1 MPGHDTRAMFSRIA
15 GRYDRVNT
23 VLSLG
28 LDEGW
33 RRRSVRRAL
42 TRPGLDVIDLC
53 AGTGKVAFASS
64 TAPHR
69 PRLLVAADFA
79 EPMLEAGRR
88 SASRYGLAVAF
99 VGCDCQRLPFRS
111 ASFDVATC
119 AFGVRNLVNLEAGL
133 REAARCLRPGG
144 LLVIMEFMNPG
155 RRWMRRLV
163 SWYVKKAIPLV
174 GGVLS
179 GSWSAYRYLP
189 DSIDSFL
196 TPEELVQALLACGFE
211 SVEVEERTLG
221 VCSVFY
227 ATRGREGWKTP

>member
-42 TRPGLDVIDLC
+42 ARPGLDVLDLC
-53 AGTGKVAFASS
+53 AGTGKVALACC

-69 PRLLVAADFA
+69 PRLVVAADFA
-79 EPMLEAGRR
+79 EPMLEAGHR
-88 SASRYGLAVAF
+88 SASRRGLPVTFVA
-99 VGCDCQRLPFRS
+99 CDCQRLPFRS

-119 AFGVRNLVNLEAGL
+119 AFGVRNLVDLEAGL

-144 LLVIMEFMNPG
+144 SMVIMEFMNPG
-155 RRWMRRLV
+155 QRWARRLV
-163 SWYVKKAIPLV
+163 SWYVKKAIPLL

-179 GSWSAYRYLP
+179 GSWSAYRNLP
-189 DSIDSFL
+189 DSIDRFL
-196 TPEELVQALLACGFE
+196 TPPELVRVLLDCGFE
-211 SVEVEERTLG
+211 SVETEERTLG

-227 ATRGREGWKTP
+227 ATRGREGWETR